1 MKKLLIPILF
11 AVIISGCNKAGKSEN
26 TINDDPIPTASFRIT
41 NTVADE
47 TILEG
52 SAINFEN
59 NSQYADSY
67 EWDFGNGMMSA
78 ERTPVGI
85 ILRNCPRTQEIR
97 LIVRTRRGRSATH
110 IRTINVRCR

>member
-1 MKKLLIPILF
+1 MKKLLIPFLF
-11 AVIISGCNKAGKSEN
+11 AIVISGCNKAGNGEKAV
-26 TINDDPIPTASFRIT
+26 NDDPIPTANFKIN

-52 SAINFEN
+52 SVIEFEN

-67 EWDFGNGMMSA
+67 EWDFGNGLMST

-97 LIVRTRRGRSATH
+97 LIVRTRRGRSATI
-110 IRTINVRCR
+110 IRTINIRCR